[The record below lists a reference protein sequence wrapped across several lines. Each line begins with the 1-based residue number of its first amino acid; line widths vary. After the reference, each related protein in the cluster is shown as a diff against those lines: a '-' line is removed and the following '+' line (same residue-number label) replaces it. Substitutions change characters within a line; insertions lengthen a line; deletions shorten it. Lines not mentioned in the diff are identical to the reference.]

1 MSGTEEWVL
10 VRANALPEIFR
21 LVLAAEA
28 DLTAGRVQ
36 SVSEATRLH
45 GISRSAYYKYKGAV
59 APYVGK
65 AATTMTV
72 TLLLQDSPGVLSCVL
87 SAFAKAGANILTVN
101 QDSPDSGSAQV
112 ALCARTD
119 TMSTPI
125 DMFVEQ
131 LAHVPGVRRIL
142 AVQREGDVL

>member
-1 MSGTEEWVL
+1 MSTEEWVL
-10 VRANALPEIFR
+10 VRADALPDIFR
-21 LVLAAEA
+21 SVLAVEA
-28 DLTAGRVQ
+28 DLSAGRVR

-59 APYVGK
+59 ASYVGK

-101 QDSPDSGSAQV
+101 QDSPDGGSANV
-112 ALCARTD
+112 SLSARTD

-125 DMFVEQ
+125 DTFVEQ
-131 LAHVPGVRRIL
+131 LAHVPGVRRL
-142 AVQREGDVL
+142 LNVQLG